1 MHCEEGD
8 ASMLYMLI
16 ERYRN
21 GDAVAVYRRFRER
34 GRMMPDGVQYVSS
47 WITEDMATCY
57 QVMEADER
65 RLLDEWIARWGDL
78 IDFEVIPVMTSPQ
91 AVERI
96 APRLERG

>member
-1 MHCEEGD
+1 
-8 ASMLYMLI
+8 MLYMLI

-34 GRMMPDGVQYVSS
+34 GRMTPDGVRYVSS

-57 QVMEADER
+57 QVMDADDR
-65 RLLDEWIARWGDL
+65 RSLDGWISRWSDL
-78 IDFEVIPVMTSPQ
+78 IDFEVISVMTSPQ